1 MQIYSVSYGMR
12 QEKQTNKQKA
22 SHFRSFNQKESGFS
36 VVKTVAAAVDGYF
49 SSTQHVT
56 QSYVNFL
63 VHQNF
68 K

>member
-12 QEKQTNKQKA
+12 QEKQINKKL
-22 SHFRSFNQKESGFS
+22 FRCFNQKESGFS
-36 VVKTVAAAVDGYF
+36 VVKTVAAAVFGYF
-49 SSTQHVT
+49 SSAQHVT